1 MLQLAKFQRLD
12 GNFNPVE
19 ELVVQFNPTE
29 FTLNKGVQIADID
42 IPGLDMPILQFVRG
56 QTETLSLDL
65 FFDSTDGA
73 GIGEDGA
80 PVTKQTDKF
89 YQLIKIDPR
98 SHAPPIC
105 RFVWGPAT
113 FPGSNFTGRVASQ
126 NRENGFQCVVESV
139 RQQFVM
145 FSPKGVPLR
154 AKLTV
159 SLKEY
164 QSLDQQIDSIRF
176 ESPDLTHAHVV
187 QEGETLNQIAARV
200 YDDSRQWRA
209 IAIHNALDDP
219 VDLDPGTILEIP
231 PIR

>member
-12 GNFNPVE
+12 SNFNTAAE
-19 ELVVQFNPTE
+19 IGVQFNPTE
-29 FTLNKGVQIADID
+29 LVLNKSVQITDID

-56 QTETLSLDL
+56 QAETLNVDL
-65 FFDSTDGA
+65 FFDSTDES
-73 GIGEDGA
+73 GIGESAA
-80 PVTKQTDKF
+80 PVTKKTDQF

-113 FPGSNFTGRVASQ
+113 FPGSNFTGRWASQ
-126 NRENGFQCVVESV
+126 NRENGFQCVVEGV
-139 RQQFVM
+139 RQQFTM

-159 SLKEY
+159 TLKEY

-187 QEGETLNQIAARV
+187 KEGETLSQVAARI
-200 YDDSRQWRA
+200 YDDPRQWRA
-209 IAIHNALDDP
+209 IARHNRIDDP
-219 VDLDPGTILEIP
+219 LALVPGMVLEVP